1 MSWRV
6 VRCVLEHL
14 DVRGLDQLILVHLA
28 NAAHHDGSG
37 VTLGRIRLAKRAGVA
52 QETVRSALRQL
63 MAQGRV
69 TVDPGRGVQ
78 GVKLRRV
85 VLCDAC
91 ASEQPSSW
99 NLPSSKAPKTG
110 SRQSKPAYQVARFQ
124 EDRPAQ
130 QLGRQ
135 HDDLPSSREKPAYL
149 LAPNLSGTVDP
160 PGSTVPH
167 RESDA
172 TTTAEAVAASVPGPD
187 DAHARVS
194 QLLRATVTGL
204 RRPPAANPTAPPAPR
219 VTGPPPD
226 PETLAA
232 EKDAALAAF
241 VAAYPEAAGRGPPSP
256 NGADPDPDPA
266 AKETRP

>member
-1 MSWRV
+1 VSWRV

-14 DVRGLDQLILVHLA
+14 DVRGLDQLVLLHLA
-28 NAAHHDGSG
+28 NVAHHDGSG
-37 VTLGRIRLAKRAGVA
+37 VTLGRIRLARRAGVA
-52 QETVRSALRQL
+52 QETVRAALRRL
-63 MAQGRV
+63 MEQGRV
-69 TVDPGRGVQ
+69 TVDPGRGMQ

-91 ASEQPSSW
+91 ASEDPRSW

-110 SRQSKPAYQVARFQ
+110 SRQSRHGRHMGRFQ
-124 EDRPAQ
+124 E
-130 QLGRQ
+130 
-135 HDDLPSSREKPAYL
+135 DLPSSREKPAQE

-160 PGSTVPH
+160 PGSTVLPP
-167 RESDA
+167 ESGA
-172 TTTAEAVAASVPGPD
+172 TTTAEAVAPPAPGSDERFKRVAAAIAS
-187 DAHARVS
+187 ARAV
-194 QLLRATVTGL
+194 LA
-204 RRPPAANPTAPPAPR
+204 RPPAANPTAPSAPR

-232 EKDAALAAF
+232 EKAAALAAF